1 MAENEALDLD
11 FAYARRWKPIFEAA
25 LAGDPVEE
33 TAPRARKAFLNLIH
47 KTIKSFAG
55 RGLLIA
61 DFLDQRHSPRELRK
75 LVSRCSDQSF
85 GELLASVL
93 NHNPNATK
101 TECVYHWIRAL
112 FDRAIVAERRAR
124 GFQWARLLDRAPLL
138 VG

>member
-1 MAENEALDLD
+1 
-11 FAYARRWKPIFEAA
+11 
-25 LAGDPVEE
+25 VEE